1 MDTSITIEKL
11 KQKNTQRVK
20 EKRIESPKVT
30 EFISETSVK

>member
-11 KQKNTQRVK
+11 S
-20 EKRIESPKVT
+20 KRIPKGLKRKESPKVT